1 MGRALGSSNL
11 SAEDQDVGSLHF
23 VGEDVH
29 SPEQGGRLTT
39 TSQKRREK
47 RRRRK
52 TKKTAPLASQHQHQ
66 QESDRDAGAPFGAS
80 SSQTL
85 TIERMSVGLLD
96 PNDRQEVPLADTCK
110 VIIAFLQSLK
120 FQHHWKVLKDRSSRL
135 KNCCVILLFSTI
147 LYASK
152 MISKLA
158 CTMNIQ

>member
-1 MGRALGSSNL
+1 MTLKWFLPRAAAAGQKL
-11 SAEDQDVGSLHF
+11 SDQ
-23 VGEDVH
+23 
-29 SPEQGGRLTT
+29 
-39 TSQKRREK
+39 K
-47 RRRRK
+47 RK
-52 TKKTAPLASQHQHQ
+52 TKNVSSLESSYRVVHDAPAPQYQHQ
-66 QESDRDAGAPFGAS
+66 QGSDRDAGAPFGAS

-85 TIERMSVGLLD
+85 TIQSVGLLD
-96 PNDRQEVPLADTCK
+96 PNDRQELPLADTCK
-110 VIIAFLQSLK
+110 VISAFLQSLK

>member
-1 MGRALGSSNL
+1 M
-11 SAEDQDVGSLHF
+11 
-23 VGEDVH
+23 
-29 SPEQGGRLTT
+29 TT
-39 TSQKRREK
+39 TSQKRRER

-52 TKKTAPLASQHQHQ
+52 SKKTAPLASQHQHQ
-66 QESDRDAGAPFGAS
+66 QGSDEDTRAPFGTS
-80 SSQTL
+80 SSQTS
-85 TIERMSVGLLD
+85 TIERKSFGLLD
-96 PNDRQEVPLADTCK
+96 PNDRQEVPLAGTCK
-110 VIIAFLQSLK
+110 VISAFLQSLK